1 MRIVWGKSAIN
12 LYMDDFKCVVAA
24 AKDTPIVDF
33 HYSLWVET
41 DGASEAGV
49 SVLFMMGTNKITS
62 KYLT

>member
-1 MRIVWGKSAIN
+1 
-12 LYMDDFKCVVAA
+12 MDDFKCVVAA